1 MSFPVP
7 NLPAFHRVNW
17 TPAERNAVMAQE
29 AKRVPWKTFYND
41 IFRPVPG
48 EHVAVIG
55 PTGQGKTVLMQNI
68 MPKFPFVAMFATKP
82 MDSSMDRLIEHDGYM
97 RFAQWL
103 PIPAYDAPRRVIW
116 PDAHSLGAAEHQK
129 KVFHDAFERIY
140 REGGRPRSAPVGWAI
155 GIDEVMFFTEFLK
168 LGMDIKLI
176 LTQGRSLGITFVGAT
191 QRPFYVP
198 VEMYSQST
206 HLFFF
211 RDNES
216 RNLDR
221 LSEINSGN
229 KRVVRE
235 VVQHLDAHQVLYIN
249 TRTGQM
255 ARTRTPVPLDI
266 GNK

>member
-1 MSFPVP
+1 MSFP
-7 NLPAFHRVNW
+7 LPTLPTFSRVNW
-17 TPAERNAVMAQE
+17 TREERHAIMAQQ
-29 AKRVPWKTFYND
+29 APRMHWDHFYNEV
-41 IFRPVPG
+41 FRPVPG
-48 EHVAVIG
+48 EHVAIIG
-55 PTGQGKTVLMQNI
+55 PTGQGKTVLMQRI
-68 MPKFPFVAMFATKP
+68 MPKYPFVSLFATKP
-82 MDSSMDRLIEHDGYM
+82 MDRSMDRLIEHDGYM
-97 RFAQWL
+97 RLAQWYPL
-103 PIPAYDAPRRVIW
+103 SAYDVPRRVIW
-116 PDAHSLGAAEHQK
+116 PDASTLGAAEHQK

-140 REGGRPRSAPVGWAI
+140 REGGRPRQAPVGWAI

-211 RDNES
+211 RDNEQ

-235 VVQHLDAHQVLYIN
+235 AVQTLDEHQVLYIN
-249 TRTGQM
+249 TRTDVM
-255 ARTRTPVPLDI
+255 VRTRTPVPSDI
-266 GNK
+266 GSK